1 MMLAGSRRPLAFS
14 IAVATA
20 FAIANA
26 CASDPESTPRQPGGG
41 RSGNGGGPD
50 SSMAGGT
57 AGVGGAVGSGGAS
70 GVGGSSGATGS
81 GGASGVTGSGGSDG
95 GCVPHMGPPLID
107 PTTFPTCTLADNPS
121 CKDARCLQTALVPEG
136 SRASLAPCA
145 DPAQLCVPD
154 FFISAGG
161 NFVPPTCRSLLDAE
175 GRCLSMCIPQISSQ
189 VSLLPRST
197 CTEHERCAPC
207 YDPRTGMDTGACKQS
222 CDTGPKEGAKT
233 FPECCNALGR
243 CVPNTLVPES
253 QRSQLGKD
261 NCTGAD
267 DLCAPKGQVTDPTS
281 KPKSCTT
288 FAPQN
293 REGRC
298 LPACLPSVSGRA
310 SQLRQETC
318 EMGELCAPCYDPVNG
333 GSTGACG
340 INGDMPAQPDP
351 GPFARCEACGALLG
365 LCVLPLGEGRC
376 VPPYVAGMQA
386 MSLVQQTCGTGQIC
400 APCINPLADG
410 GPQPTGACPSGD
422 GGAPRDAGPG

>member
-14 IAVATA
+14 IALATA

-26 CASDPESTPRQPGGG
+26 CASDPESTPRRPGGA
-41 RSGNGGGPD
+41 GGGGSGGAGQD
-50 SSMAGGT
+50 SSTVGGST
-57 AGVGGAVGSGGAS
+57 GVGGAVGSSGAS
-70 GVGGSSGATGS
+70 GASGATGS
-81 GGASGVTGSGGSDG
+81 SGAAGTGGGDG
-95 GCVPHMGPPLID
+95 GCVPHMGPPILD
-107 PTTFPTCTLADNPS
+107 PSTLPKCTLADNPS
-121 CKDARCLQTALVPEG
+121 CTDARCLTATLVPEG

-145 DPAQLCVPD
+145 DTTQLCVPD
-154 FFISAGG
+154 FFIAAGG
-161 NFVPPTCRSLLDAE
+161 NFLPPTCKSLLDAE

-189 VSLLPRST
+189 VNLLPQST
-197 CTEHERCAPC
+197 CAATERCAPC

-222 CDTGPKEGAKT
+222 CDKGPTEGAKT
-233 FPECCNALGR
+233 FPECCSAQGR

-261 NCTGAD
+261 SCSGAN
-267 DLCAPKGQVTDPTS
+267 DLCAPKAQVTDPTS

-288 FAPQN
+288 FPPQN

-298 LPACLPSVSGRA
+298 LPSCLPAVSGRA

-351 GPFARCEACGALLG
+351 GAFVRCEAIALI
-365 LCVLPLGEGRC
+365 LPLGEGRC
-376 VPPYVAGMQA
+376 VPPYLAGTQA
-386 MSLVQQTCGTGQIC
+386 SILAQSTCKVGEIC
-400 APCINPLADG
+400 APCINPLGDG